1 MLTTYQKRVVH
12 NCFIKNSVF
21 EPLFRGMKLEFFWIF
36 FPKINFR
43 ILWHSKDFLTGRF
56 SGHANFLGYEIK
68 ISTNS
73 QRGIFST
80 LPRWSGLWIAG
91 KSFQGIFEKLVLRFS
106 LMIRNLKSGFVFQKT
121 ARFWKSF
128 PGSANKPRSIIQIL
142 A

>member
-1 MLTTYQKRVVH
+1 MLTTYQKRVFH

-21 EPLFRGMKLEFFWIF
+21 KPLFRGMMLEFLGCFFQRSISGFCPTQKVFW
-36 FPKINFR
+36 KI
-43 ILWHSKDFLTGRF
+43 
-56 SGHANFLGYEIK
+56 FLGYEIK

-80 LPRWSGLWIAG
+80 LPRWSGSWIAG
-91 KSFQGIFEKLVLRFS
+91 KSFQGIFEKLVLRSS

-121 ARFWKSF
+121 ARFWNFF
-128 PGSANKPRSIIQIL
+128 PGSANKPRPIIQIV